1 MVYVSFAYMDE
12 QRVGTPLSLCPFKI
26 YANMN
31 ELVLTKSSSE
41 SDLKR
46 YFTAVLELSKSD
58 NKFPINLDEVW
69 PLVYNRRDKAI
80 STLKKNFFE
89 GEDFQVIEN
98 QSLPQMEERVWGGQ
112 NKVNYFLSLSCLEYF
127 IARKVRPV
135 FEVYRQVFHKS
146 AATPALP
153 TTYKEA
159 LTQLLAQVEQ
169 NEKLQAEVNT
179 LTPKGRIY
187 DQVISNAD
195 NNSLYTTRQVAQE
208 IGMTDRQLFSILLQL
223 NILYKQSETYMIGSD
238 YVQWGMHQ
246 MVSHVINDRTHRVR
260 TYLKWTLKGRAYIH
274 ALHDTNWDKRRAWHL
289 LKNGNEL
296 QTINA

>member
-1 MVYVSFAYMDE
+1 
-12 QRVGTPLSLCPFKI
+12 
-26 YANMN
+26 MN

-69 PLVYNRRDKAI
+69 MLVYSAKEKAVRA
-80 STLKKNFFE
+80 LKQNFFQDVDYQVLAQN
-89 GEDFQVIEN
+89 GENPNGRPKTD
-98 QSLPQMEERVWGGQ
+98 
-112 NKVNYFLSLSCLEYF
+112 YFLSLSCLEYF

-159 LTQLLAQVEQ
+159 LAQLLAQVEQ
-169 NEKLQAEVNT
+169 NEQLQAKVDT

-195 NNSLYTTRQVAQE
+195 NNNLYTTRQVAQE

-223 NILYKQSETYMIGSD
+223 NILYKQSDTYMIGSD
-238 YVQWGMHQ
+238 YVSWGMHR
-246 MVSHVINDRTHRVR
+246 MVSHVISEANNRVR
-260 TYLKWTLKGRAYIH
+260 TYLKWTVRGRAYIH
-274 ALHDTNWDKRRAWHL
+274 ALHDTHWDKRRAWHL